1 MKNKFRKT
9 ILVWILLIFTLS
21 ASAQGDY
28 TSKMQIKSKAE
39 LNLKGPVKSVN
50 TVYSSIKQ
58 DLDHKRKFRVFFE
71 NDVTKDIAYQFNT
84 DGLVTKKINYHRDEK
99 SLEVMIPTVVFMYEY
114 EPNDS
119 EEKKKFFPF
128 LTPLN
133 SFEVDNFVKT
143 NQHISRVI
151 QTGENG
157 KNSESSGKKEYYYF
171 TYKIENNKIT
181 EEKMYKDKPR
191 KMDEKMA
198 ALYDE
203 DEKPVP
209 DNLCYLKKFIY
220 DTKGNLVTC
229 TFLRGDPGI
238 EFESYLFDNRFNI
251 CRANLKY
258 YYNDKN
264 QLIKKSLDD
273 TKEIFVAETYTYD
286 PENSTVKKLNRTNR
300 LLSYLPSDNVEYTY
314 NENRDILE
322 TRFVTEDEINQPLV
336 RYYEYE
342 YDSNKNWIKCKMYL
356 EGNKNEATAIAER
369 KIEYFQ

>member
-9 ILVWILLIFTLS
+9 ILVVILLIFNLS
-21 ASAQGDY
+21 ANAQGDY

-50 TVYSSIKQ
+50 TVYSYIKP

-71 NDVTKDIAYQFNT
+71 NDVANDIAYQFNT
-84 DGLVTKKINYHRDEK
+84 AGLVTKKINYDRDEK
-99 SLEVMIPTVVFMYEY
+99 SLEVLLYQVVFVYEY
-114 EPNDS
+114 ESNDF
-119 EEKKKFFPF
+119 EEKKKSFPL

-203 DEKPVP
+203 GEKPVL
-209 DNLCYLKKFIY
+209 DNLCYIKNFIY
-220 DTKGNLVTC
+220 DTKGNLVKC
-229 TFLRGDPGI
+229 TFLRGNAGL
-238 EFESYLFDNRFNI
+238 EFESYLLGNRFNI

-258 YYNDKN
+258 YYNDQN

-273 TKEIFVAETYTYD
+273 TKEIFVAETYMYD

-300 LLSYLPSDNVEYTY
+300 LLSYYPSDNVEYTY

-322 TRFVTEDEINQPLV
+322 TRFATEDEINQPLA

>member
-9 ILVWILLIFTLS
+9 ILVGILLIFTLS
-21 ASAQGDY
+21 ANAQGDY

-50 TVYSSIKQ
+50 TVYSYIKP

-71 NDVTKDIAYQFNT
+71 NDVANDIAYQFNT
-84 DGLVTKKINYHRDEK
+84 AGLVTKKTNYDRDEK
-99 SLEVMIPTVVFMYEY
+99 SLEVLLYQVVFMYEY
-114 EPNDS
+114 ESNDS
-119 EEKKKFFPF
+119 EEKKSYSALLK
-128 LTPLN
+128 PLN
-133 SFEVDNFVKT
+133 PFDADNFVKR
-143 NQHISRVI
+143 NQYISRGI
-151 QTGENG
+151 QTERTG
-157 KNSESSGKKEYYYF
+157 KDIEITDKKEYYYF

-181 EEKMYKDKPR
+181 EEKMYKSKAR
-191 KMDEKMA
+191 KTDEKMA
-198 ALYDE
+198 AHYDE
-203 DEKPVP
+203 SEKPDP
-209 DNLCYLKKFIY
+209 ANLCYLKNFLY
-220 DTKGNLVTC
+220 DTKGNLVKC
-229 TFLRGDPGI
+229 TFLYGNASL
-238 EFESYLFDNRFNI
+238 EFESYLLGNRFNI
-251 CRANLKY
+251 CRANLRY

-264 QLIKKSLDD
+264 QLIKTSLDD

-286 PENSTVKKLNRTNR
+286 PENSAVKKRNRTNR

>member
-9 ILVWILLIFTLS
+9 ILVGILLIFTLS
-21 ASAQGDY
+21 GNAQGDY

-50 TVYSSIKQ
+50 TLYSYIKP
-58 DLDHKRKFRVFFE
+58 DLDHKRKFRVFLE
-71 NDVTKDIAYQFNT
+71 NDVANDITYQFNT
-84 DGLVTKKINYHRDEK
+84 DGLVTKKTNYHRDEK
-99 SLEVMIPTVVFMYEY
+99 SLEVMLPTVVFVY

-119 EEKKKFFPF
+119 EEKKNYLALLK
-128 LTPLN
+128 PLN
-133 SFEVDNFVKT
+133 SFDTDNFVKR
-143 NQHISRVI
+143 NQYISRGI
-151 QTGENG
+151 QTERPG
-157 KNSESSGKKEYYYF
+157 KDIEISDKKEYYYF

-181 EEKMYKDKPR
+181 EEKMYKDKAR
-191 KMDEKMA
+191 KIDEKMA

-203 DEKPVP
+203 GEKPVP

-220 DTKGNLVTC
+220 DTKGNLVKC

-238 EFESYLFDNRFNI
+238 EFESYLSGNRFNI
-251 CRANLKY
+251 CRANLRY

-264 QLIKKSLDD
+264 QLIKTSLDD

-286 PENSTVKKLNRTNR
+286 PENSAVKKRNRTNR

-314 NENRDILE
+314 NENRDLLE
-322 TRFVTEDEINQPLV
+322 TKFVTEDEINQPLV

-342 YDSNKNWIKCKMYL
+342 YDSNKNWIKCRMYL